1 MNDYGYSFEIPAE
14 VTLRGTNSNPRSING
29 RLGNMNVGDP
39 DRSGEKNA
47 ASDKGV
53 FKCFPKLT
61 QAGESVYLCSS
72 TLSGHAVL
80 LPNGS
85 QTALSRVTLR
95 DRSGGYN
102 QSVPEA
108 LKQHEMLERVYVDC
122 GNSVL
127 RSINFTWRD
136 HSGNLVPL
144 GEHDWS
150 AQLCFGFPQV

>member
-1 MNDYGYSFEIPAE
+1 MFPQI
-14 VTLRGTNSNPRSING
+14 NSGWRVSLP
-29 RLGNMNVGDP
+29 LFQYAV
-39 DRSGEKNA
+39 
-47 ASDKGV
+47 
-53 FKCFPKLT
+53 
-61 QAGESVYLCSS
+61 
-72 TLSGHAVL
+72 GHAVL

-122 GNSVL
+122 GNLVL

-150 AQLCFGFPQV
+150 AQLCFCLLYTSPSPRDRG